1 MTQRTTM
8 GALALR
14 DTALSLL
21 EQEAAPWTSI
31 YMPVRR
37 PWNEKRANRVLLR
50 NLLDAARDRPLSKRL
65 SATDVE
71 SMLAPAVDLREDSSF
86 WEGELEGLAL
96 FLAPNAHTVL
106 RLPFAP
112 STLAEV
118 DEQVHVRPLWRH
130 LEPDG
135 LFFVLGLSA
144 GGTALF
150 RATRY
155 DVEEVPMEEGPTTL
169 DEVLQFDEHER
180 SLQFHTGTSSGSGEG
195 GGRSAMFFG
204 HEDAGDKRYVKEGL
218 LRFFRTL
225 DNQVRD
231 VLDQEPTPAPLVLAG
246 IEQLRGLYR
255 QVNRYAHL
263 HGEAVETSVI
273 DPKTREWNIDEV
285 HRRAWSVV
293 HSQFDEDRQEAINQF
308 RSAPDRTAGNPGSAF
323 LAAVEG
329 RVDTLFVA
337 EAPTVW
343 GAFDDDRHVVRR
355 HSDREIGDTELLNGA
370 TARTL
375 RSGGTVYVT
384 DASEVP
390 DGGPIAALLRY

>member
-1 MTQRTTM
+1 M
-8 GALALR
+8 ALR

-21 EQEAAPWTSI
+21 DRESPSPWASI

-37 PWNEKRANRVLLR
+37 PWNEKKANRVQLR
-50 NLLDAARDRPLSKRL
+50 NLLDQVRDQAPQRGL
-65 SATDVE
+65 SATDAG
-71 SMLAPAVDLREDSSF
+71 SMLAPAVDLLEDPSF
-86 WEGELEGLAL
+86 WEGDLEGIAL
-96 FLAPNAHTVL
+96 FLRPDDPTIL

-112 STLAEV
+112 SLFVEV

-135 LFFVLGLSA
+135 TFFVLGLSA

-155 DVEEVPMEEGPTTL
+155 DVEEVPLEEGPTTL
-169 DEVLQFDEHER
+169 DEVLQYDDHER
-180 SLQFHTGTSSGSGEG
+180 SLQFHTETSPGSGEG
-195 GGRSAMFFG
+195 GDRSAMFFG

-218 LRFFRTL
+218 LRFLRVL

-231 VLDQEPTPAPLVLAG
+231 VLDQRPTPVPLMLAG

-255 QVNRYAHL
+255 QVNQYPHL
-263 HGEAVETSVI
+263 LDESVEESVI
-273 DPKTREWNIDEV
+273 EFETREWDVEEL
-285 HRRAWSVV
+285 HRRAWDVV
-293 HSQFDEDRQEAINQF
+293 RPRFDEDRQEAIDQF
-308 RSAPDRTAGNPGSAF
+308 HAAPDRTAGNPGSAF

-343 GAFDDDRHVVRR
+343 GAFDDDRHVVRQ
-355 HSDREIGDTELLNGA
+355 HSDRQPDDTELLNGA
-370 TARTL
+370 AVRTL
-375 RSGGTVYVT
+375 QSGGTVYVT
-384 DASEVP
+384 GASEVP
-390 DGGPIAALLRY
+390 EGGPIAALFRY